1 MRISDWSSDV
11 CSSDLNLDDHDSA
24 YDDDHVALLFTI
36 RFFELLREVTNC
48 PPDRRN
54 MDIAIT
60 PKLGDFIDRGSR
72 FLDEISHVCPQ
83 RNRRPVV
90 SFAVARTNP
99 TPIPTAKAER
109 SEENTSDL
117 QSLMRNSYA
126 DFCFKKKTQTH
137 HTTYNQS
144 A

>member
-1 MRISDWSSDV
+1 MLHYLPGSDRREQE
-11 CSSDLNLDDHDSA
+11 NLDDHDSA

-99 TPIPTAKAER
+99 TPIPTDRKSTR
-109 SEENTSDL
+109 L
-117 QSLMRNSYA
+117 NSS
-126 DFCFKKKTQTH
+126 H
-137 HTTYNQS
+137 
-144 A
+144 